1 MILIF
6 TGLPFVFGGSSLS
19 VPDMSGHSGDIGF
32 FLSFFVKKTAAAAH
46 TSCIPLFFQ
55 AVSLKMKGGVDFAAI
70 MMMILEMYSQM
81 RRTITPPMLP

>member
-32 FLSFFVKKTAAAAH
+32 FFV
-46 TSCIPLFFQ
+46 LF
-55 AVSLKMKGGVDFAAI
+55 L
-70 MMMILEMYSQM
+70 
-81 RRTITPPMLP
+81 